1 MPRLDVQIPAPDGES
16 HGTLH
21 VPDGEGPAR
30 HGFAVA
36 DNPTYDPEA
45 NARHW
50 AALSHLYQTHLGEKG
65 A

>member
-1 MPRLDVQIPAPDGES
+1 MTRLDVQIPAPDGES
-16 HGTLH
+16 HGT
-21 VPDGEGPAR
+21 R

-36 DNPTYDPEA
+36 DNPTYDAEA